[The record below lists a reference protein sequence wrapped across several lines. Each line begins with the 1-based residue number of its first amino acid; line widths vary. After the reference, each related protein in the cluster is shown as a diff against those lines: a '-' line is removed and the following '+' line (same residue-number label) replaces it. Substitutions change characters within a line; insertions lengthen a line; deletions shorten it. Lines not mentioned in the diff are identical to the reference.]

1 MLLAGKIAIVTGAAG
16 NLGSACARELAA
28 EGARVVASDLPGEG
42 LARTVEGIRANGG
55 EAIAHPADLASE
67 AEVAALVARAASAW
81 GGVDLLAN
89 VAAHMGGLEQ
99 DRDLLAMDAAFW
111 DKAMAV
117 NLRGSMLACKHAI
130 PHMLER
136 GGGAIVTFGS
146 TAGQMGDVGLFAY
159 SASKAALASLAR
171 SIATTYGKQGIRANC
186 VCPGSVWPEAWRSGM
201 TPAFLTMA
209 ENTRLTPRL
218 GVPEDIGRMV
228 AFLLSDKASYVTGQT
243 IMVDGGGTVHQPW
256 VRAG

>member
-1 MLLAGKIAIVTGAAG
+1 MLLTGKIAIVTGAAG
-16 NLGSACARELAA
+16 NLGSASARELAA
-28 EGARVVASDLPGEG
+28 EGAKVVASDLPGEG
-42 LARTVEGIRANGG
+42 LERTVAEIRASGG

-67 AEVAALVARAASAW
+67 SDIAALVARAVAAY
-81 GGVDLLAN
+81 GGLDLLAS
-89 VAAHMGGLEQ
+89 VAALMGGIEH
-99 DRDLLAMDAAFW
+99 DRDLLAMDSAYW
-111 DKAMAV
+111 DKALAV
-117 NLRGSMLACKHAI
+117 NLRGAMLACKHAI
-130 PHMLER
+130 PKMLER

-171 SIATTYGKQGIRANC
+171 SIATSYGKQGIRANC

-209 ENTRLTPRL
+209 QNTRLTPRL

-256 VRAG
+256 VRMD

>member
-1 MLLAGKIAIVTGAAG
+1 MLLAGKIAVVTGAAG
-16 NLGSACARELAA
+16 NLGSATARELAA
-28 EGARVVASDLPGEG
+28 EGAKVVASDLPGEG
-42 LARTVEGIRANGG
+42 LERVVAEINAAGG
-55 EAIAHPADLASE
+55 EAVAHPADLSSE
-67 AEVAALVARAASAW
+67 ADIAALIARAVAAYGGLDLLASVAAL
-81 GGVDLLAN
+81 
-89 VAAHMGGLEQ
+89 MGGIEH
-99 DRDLLAMDAAFW
+99 DRDLLAMDSAYW

-117 NLRGSMLACKHAI
+117 NLRGAMLACKHAI
-130 PHMLER
+130 PQMLER

-171 SIATTYGKQGIRANC
+171 SIATSYGKQGIRANC

-209 ENTRLTPRL
+209 QNTRLTPRL

-256 VRAG
+256 VRMD

>member
-1 MLLAGKIAIVTGAAG
+1 
-16 NLGSACARELAA
+16 
-28 EGARVVASDLPGEG
+28 
-42 LARTVEGIRANGG
+42 
-55 EAIAHPADLASE
+55 
-67 AEVAALVARAASAW
+67 
-81 GGVDLLAN
+81 
-89 VAAHMGGLEQ
+89 MGGIEH
-99 DRDLLAMDAAFW
+99 DRDLVAMDAAYW

-117 NLRGSMLACKHAI
+117 NLRGAMLACKHAI
-130 PHMLER
+130 PQMLER

-146 TAGQMGDVGLFAY
+146 TAGAMGDVGLFAY
-159 SASKAALASLAR
+159 SATKAALASLAR
-171 SIATTYGKQGIRANC
+171 SIATTYGKQGVRANC

-256 VRAG
+256 VRVE